1 MKVGAMLRRDFLTL
15 GAAAAVGCATTR
27 GVRKTAPLIIDAH
40 CHAGKGLN
48 YGKDDATAAPWT
60 TFNDPDWTLRRMV
73 EAGIDR
79 AIIFPI
85 NNDTF
90 DKANQEI
97 AGYVRQHADRLLG
110 FAKHHQVN
118 EAGRIR
124 ALLTREVRELGLRGL
139 KLHGPP
145 TPEMLD
151 AAAELRI
158 PILSDVQ
165 HVSDL
170 FPGLESHPQ
179 VDIIL
184 PHLGSFASKDWTQH
198 VAAIAAAKRYP
209 NLHVDTSSVVFF
221 QYLERAVRELP
232 AEKIIFGSDGPLV
245 DARIELAKVRLLR
258 LPPDAEAKL
267 LSGNILRL
275 LAKAAS

>member
-15 GAAAAVGCATTR
+15 GAAAALGCATTR
-27 GVRKTAPLIIDAH
+27 GVRRTPGLIIDAH

-48 YGKDDATAAPWT
+48 YGKDDPAAAPWT
-60 TFNDPDWTLRRMV
+60 TFNDPDWTLRRMAQ
-73 EAGIDR
+73 AGIDR

-90 DKANQEI
+90 EKANQEI
-97 AGYVRQHADRLLG
+97 AGYVRQHPDRLLG

-124 ALLTREVRELGLRGL
+124 AMLTREVRELGLRGL
-139 KLHGPP
+139 KLHGAP

-158 PILSDVQ
+158 PILSDVP

-170 FPGLESHPQ
+170 FPGLESH
-179 VDIIL
+179 
-184 PHLGSFASKDWTQH
+184 
-198 VAAIAAAKRYP
+198 RYP

-221 QYLERAVRELP
+221 QYLEQAVRELP

-245 DARIELAKVRLLR
+245 DSRIELAKVRLLR
-258 LPPDAEAKL
+258 LSPEVEAKV

-275 LAKAAS
+275 LAKAAA